1 MHSRE
6 ENRGKDEPA
15 LQSVNERLE
24 KAIHQLHVASEA
36 LQATRHDFR
45 SLNDQMEMMSQE
57 IEILGQEVSR
67 LREGYAH
74 TLDHVPHPVVMVD
87 KDGKVE
93 VWNAAAQRLFHFAT
107 DYWVGADLSEIPV
120 QPSLG
125 QALRRK
131 HRAVVERGTPL
142 MISNQLVHVKR
153 AVHRMDVHFTSL
165 SRDRSSSSVLIMLLG
180 AGARDGVVSLVDS
193 AAS

>member
-6 ENRGKDEPA
+6 ENRVEEKPA
-15 LQSVNERLE
+15 LQLVNERLE
-24 KAIHQLHVASEA
+24 KAIHQLHVANEA
-36 LQATRHDFR
+36 LHATRHAFR
-45 SLNDQMEMMSQE
+45 SLNNQMEMMSQE
-57 IEILGQEVSR
+57 VEILGQEVSR

-74 TLDHVPHPVVMVD
+74 TLDHVPHPVVMAD

-93 VWNAAAQRLFHFAT
+93 IWNVAAQRLFQFAT
-107 DYWVGADLSEIPV
+107 DSWVGADLSEIPV

-131 HRAVVERGTPL
+131 HRVVVERGTPL
-142 MISNQLVHVKR
+142 MISNQLVYVKR

-165 SRDRSSSSVLIMLLG
+165 SRDRSCTSVLIMFLG
-180 AGARDGVVSLVDS
+180 AGARDGGVSLVDS